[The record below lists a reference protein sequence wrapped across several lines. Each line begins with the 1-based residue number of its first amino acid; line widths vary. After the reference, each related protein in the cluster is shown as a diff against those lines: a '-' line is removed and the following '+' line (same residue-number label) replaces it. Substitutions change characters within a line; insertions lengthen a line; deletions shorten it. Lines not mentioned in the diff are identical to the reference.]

1 MSPFNE
7 SLNIVVRGSCHLDG
21 SVCTLIWNIKN
32 LRAAANGS
40 PIYIRDHVSP
50 APVLLEELLH
60 LLLQVGRDVAAP
72 RVVILRRV
80 FIQGVLGDLWTA
92 VMRTTTTMIII
103 IMIPCSMLTPA

>member
-60 LLLQVGRDVAAP
+60 LLLQVGRDVAAR
-72 RVVILRRV
+72 RVVILRLV

-92 VMRTTTTMIII
+92 VMVCIVSSIIDKN
-103 IMIPCSMLTPA
+103 MS